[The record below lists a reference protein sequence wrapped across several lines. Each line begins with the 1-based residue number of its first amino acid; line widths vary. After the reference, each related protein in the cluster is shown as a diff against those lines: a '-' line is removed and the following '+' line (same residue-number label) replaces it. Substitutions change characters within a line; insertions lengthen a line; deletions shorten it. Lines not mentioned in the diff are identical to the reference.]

1 MLAAGVFGTVGGDI
15 ASHTLGGGTASL
27 ALVSLL
33 AGVMIWSYGR
43 ASSII
48 AIYWL
53 TIAVARTAGIAI
65 GDWMAESQMLGLGLQ
80 LATVLTTATFIGMV
94 FIWHPPRS

>member
-53 TIAVARTAGIAI
+53 TIAVARTAGTAI
-65 GDWMAESQMLGLGLQ
+65 GDWMAESQMLGLAL
-80 LATVLTTATFIGMV
+80 
-94 FIWHPPRS
+94 RSRDGIERRGIVGAVAAR